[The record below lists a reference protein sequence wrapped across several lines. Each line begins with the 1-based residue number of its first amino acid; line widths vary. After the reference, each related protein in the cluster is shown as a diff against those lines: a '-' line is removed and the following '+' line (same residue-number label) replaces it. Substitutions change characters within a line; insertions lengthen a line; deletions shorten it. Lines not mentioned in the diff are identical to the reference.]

1 MAIGPSIRTR
11 ERSWMRQMRVEGQ
24 QQCGAFLHEAYPSVP
39 VAVDA
44 ALVPFGLS
52 KPTLQIEVVL
62 RHVRLFLSHKQ
73 PGGTA
78 GHDTAHMLSDR
89 IMALLELLLQDLKL
103 RLTLGTRATV
113 RFERRLDRPHICH
126 VRPYSLLGVMDCRQT
141 PVNVVR

>member
-1 MAIGPSIRTR
+1 MQGLTLTRRDRTMALGPSIRTR
-11 ERSWMRQMRVEGQ
+11 ERLWMRQMRVEGQ
-24 QQCGAFLHEAYPSVP
+24 QQCGAFLHEAHPSVP

-52 KPTLQIEVVL
+52 KPTLQIEGVL

-73 PGGTA
+73 PGGKA
-78 GHDTAHMLSDR
+78 GHDTAHLLPDR
-89 IMALLELLLQDLKL
+89 IMALLALLLQDLKL

-126 VRPYSLLGVMDCRQT
+126 VRP
-141 PVNVVR
+141 

>member
-1 MAIGPSIRTR
+1 MAIGPSSRTR
-11 ERSWMRQMRVEGQ
+11 ERAWMRQMRVEGQ
-24 QQCGAFLHEAYPSVP
+24 QQCGAFLHEASPSVP
-39 VAVDA
+39 VAVEA

-89 IMALLELLLQDLKL
+89 IMALVELLWQDLQL
-103 RLTLGTRATV
+103 RLTLGTRATI
-113 RFERRLDRPHICH
+113 RCERRLDGLDILHIITH
-126 VRPYSLLGVMDCRQT
+126 GLLDVVDCCQA
-141 PVNVVR
+141 

>member
-52 KPTLQIEVVL
+52 KPTLQIEGVL

-73 PGGTA
+73 PGGQA
-78 GHDTAHMLSDR
+78 GHDTAHRLSDR
-89 IMALLELLLQDLKL
+89 IMALLEWLLQDLQW

-113 RFERRLDRPHICH
+113 RCERRLDRPHICH
-126 VRPYSLLGVMDCRQT
+126 VRP
-141 PVNVVR
+141 

>member
-1 MAIGPSIRTR
+1 
-11 ERSWMRQMRVEGQ
+11 MRQMRVEGQ
-24 QQCGAFLHEAYPSVP
+24 QQCGAFLHDAHPSVP

-73 PGGTA
+73 PGGKA
-78 GHDTAHMLSDR
+78 GHDTAHMLPDR

-126 VRPYSLLGVMDCRQT
+126 VRP
-141 PVNVVR
+141 

>member
-1 MAIGPSIRTR
+1 
-11 ERSWMRQMRVEGQ
+11 MRQVRAEDQ
-24 QQCGAFLHEAYPSVP
+24 QQCGTFLNDANPSVL

-73 PGGTA
+73 PRGKA
-78 GHDTAHMLSDR
+78 GHDTAHMLPDR
-89 IMALLELLLQDLKL
+89 LMALLELLLQDLKL

-113 RFERRLDRPHICH
+113 RFECRLDRPHLYH
-126 VRPYSLLGVMDCRQT
+126 VRP
-141 PVNVVR
+141 

>member
-1 MAIGPSIRTR
+1 
-11 ERSWMRQMRVEGQ
+11 MRQMRVEGQ
-24 QQCGAFLHEAYPSVP
+24 QQCGAFLHDAYPSVP

-62 RHVRLFLSHKQ
+62 RQVRLFLSPKQ
-73 PGGTA
+73 PGGKA

-89 IMALLELLLQDLKL
+89 IMALVELLLQDLKL

>member
-1 MAIGPSIRTR
+1 
-11 ERSWMRQMRVEGQ
+11 MRQMRVEGQ
-24 QQCGAFLHEAYPSVP
+24 QQCGAFLHDAYPSVP

-73 PGGTA
+73 PGGKA

-113 RFERRLDRPHICH
+113 QCERRLDCPEILHMG
-126 VRPYSLLGVMDCRQT
+126 SNGFLGVMDCR
-141 PVNVVR
+141 

>member
-1 MAIGPSIRTR
+1 
-11 ERSWMRQMRVEGQ
+11 MRQMRVKGQ
-24 QQCGAFLHEAYPSVP
+24 QQCGAFLHEAHPSVP

-73 PGGTA
+73 PGGKA
-78 GHDTAHMLSDR
+78 GHDTAHMLPDR

-126 VRPYSLLGVMDCRQT
+126 VRP
-141 PVNVVR
+141 

>member
-1 MAIGPSIRTR
+1 
-11 ERSWMRQMRVEGQ
+11 MRIEGQ
-24 QQCGAFLHEAYPSVP
+24 QQCGAFLHDAHPSMP

-52 KPTLQIEVVL
+52 KPTLQIEGVL
-62 RHVRLFLSHKQ
+62 RHVRLFLSNKQ
-73 PGGTA
+73 PRGKA
-78 GHDTAHMLSDR
+78 GHDTAHMLPDR

-126 VRPYSLLGVMDCRQT
+126 VGANGLLGVMHRRQ
-141 PVNVVR
+141 PPLNVAR